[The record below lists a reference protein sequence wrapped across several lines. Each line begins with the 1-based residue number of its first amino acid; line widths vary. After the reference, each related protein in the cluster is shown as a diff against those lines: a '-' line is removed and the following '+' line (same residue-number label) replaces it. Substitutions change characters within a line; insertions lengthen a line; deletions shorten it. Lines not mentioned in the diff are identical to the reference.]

1 MIFQNKGIRKVG
13 LQCIAKG
20 KRNMALDMY
29 RGFRQATDMK
39 DYSVQ
44 LKSVRR
50 QLVSEKS
57 SIARSWQGN
66 EVTYIIRSIDRSIEQ
81 VDRLIGLLQQA
92 ERKMKLNAEQID
104 ALTHSP
110 EGGGSR

>member
-1 MIFQNKGIRKVG
+1 MIFQNKGICKVG

-29 RGFRQATDMK
+29 RVFRQATDMK
-39 DYSVQ
+39 DYSMQ

-57 SIARSWQGN
+57 TGRAGKSHIWSEA
-66 EVTYIIRSIDRSIEQ
+66 
-81 VDRLIGLLQQA
+81 LINQ
-92 ERKMKLNAEQID
+92 
-104 ALTHSP
+104 
-110 EGGGSR
+110 SRR